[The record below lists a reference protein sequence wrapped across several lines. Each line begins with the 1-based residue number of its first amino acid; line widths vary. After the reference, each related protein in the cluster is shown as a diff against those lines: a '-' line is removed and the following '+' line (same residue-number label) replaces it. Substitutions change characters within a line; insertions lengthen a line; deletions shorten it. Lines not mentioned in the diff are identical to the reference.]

1 MGESYLNSIFLNAI
15 TINEVARE
23 TDNSDANKSPS
34 YDKISLK
41 VVKAISKHII
51 EPLTHIYNQSIVTGI
66 IPSELKVAV
75 VTPIFKSNDKES
87 YSNYRPMSVL
97 PCFTKIL
104 EKLMYKRVI
113 KFLDKHNILSESQFG
128 FRKKLSRNLSIME
141 LVERISKAIDDKEYT
156 MGVFLDL

>member
-1 MGESYLNSIFLNAI
+1 
-15 TINEVARE
+15 
-23 TDNSDANKSPS
+23 
-34 YDKISLK
+34 
-41 VVKAISKHII
+41 
-51 EPLTHIYNQSIVTGI
+51 
-66 IPSELKVAV
+66 
-75 VTPIFKSNDKES
+75 
-87 YSNYRPMSVL
+87 MSVL